1 MQDFVGEL
9 LRLLGESG
17 SCFVSKLV
25 GDSYYANG
33 DLMARELL
41 SKQVGLPVMVNIIW
55 IAPA

>member
-25 GDSYYANG
+25 GDLYYAKG
-33 DLMARELL
+33 DLTAREPLC
-41 SKQVGLPVMVNIIW
+41 KQVGLPLMVNIMW